1 MNASKA
7 VYNLLEYISGG
18 NMLAFF
24 DTRAAIDFAEQLA
37 KDFDTVYKS
46 EKMYTKPDAER
57 HFAPR
62 YAIIV
67 QKTEGFAKANKMNF
81 YKKGKLLTHLKFRL
95 LELGHEDA
103 QASRAVSML
112 LRHV

>member
-1 MNASKA
+1 
-7 VYNLLEYISGG
+7 
-18 NMLAFF
+18 MLAFF
-24 DTRAAIDFAEQLA
+24 DTQAALDFAEQLA

-46 EKMYTKPDAER
+46 EKSYTKPDTEQ

-62 YAIIV
+62 FGIIV
-67 QKTEGFAKANKMNF
+67 KKTEDFSKANKMNF

-95 LELGHEDA
+95 LELGHDEA
-103 QASRAVSML
+103 QAARAVSML